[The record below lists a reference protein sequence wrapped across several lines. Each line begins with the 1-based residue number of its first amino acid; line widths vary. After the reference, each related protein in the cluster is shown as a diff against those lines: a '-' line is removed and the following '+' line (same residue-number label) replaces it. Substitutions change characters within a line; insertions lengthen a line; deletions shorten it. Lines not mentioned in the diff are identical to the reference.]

1 MKKLIIIFLI
11 VLSVLAYM
19 QIKGWIA
26 ASGPLLNV
34 TNVVVPKGAS
44 LKTVAEELSRAGVI
58 DKPWLFRIMAR
69 INGLAKHLKAGEY
82 QFMPGISLQAAM
94 DKIAR
99 GEVFFRRIT
108 IPEGLTSGQIMYL
121 IANYPDL
128 EGEIDLD
135 VKEGELLPETYSF
148 ELGASRNSIILQAR
162 AAMQKALEEVW
173 ASRDSSLPLK
183 DVNELLTLASII
195 EKETGVPE
203 ERPLVASVFLN
214 RLKKGKPYSI
224 VVVAEGIQTD
234 GKKRAAEYIAQE
246 IEYETGIETRETVLG
261 YIQRGGS
268 PTPFDRNLSTRM
280 GGHATE
286 LIAGGQFGRMVTL
299 KGNEI
304 SSAPLGEIAGKLK
317 LVTEDH
323 DLVVQ
328 GKRMGICFG

>member
-69 INGLAKHLKAGEY
+69 INGLDKHLKAGEY

-162 AAMQKALEEVW
+162 SAMQKALEEVW

-214 RLKKGKPYSI
+214 RLKKGMRL
-224 VVVAEGIQTD
+224 QTD
-234 GKKRAAEYIAQE
+234 PTVIYAITEGETSFGRSLKRADLKIDSPYNTYLNYGLPPGPICNP
-246 IEYETGIETRETVLG
+246 GREALMAAARPQQSDYLYFVADG
-261 YIQRGGS
+261 K
-268 PTPFDRNLSTRM
+268 
-280 GGHATE
+280 GGHRFARS
-286 LIAGGQFGRMVTL
+286 L
-299 KGNEI
+299 NEHNRNVKAWVRSI
-304 SSAPLGEIAGKLK
+304 
-317 LVTEDH
+317 
-323 DLVVQ
+323 
-328 GKRMGICFG
+328 RN

>member
-26 ASGPLLNV
+26 EGGPLLNV

-148 ELGASRNSIILQAR
+148 DLGASRNSIILQAR

-214 RLKKGKPYSI
+214 RLKKGMRL
-224 VVVAEGIQTD
+224 QTD
-234 GKKRAAEYIAQE
+234 PTVIYAITEGETSFGRSLKRADLKIDSPYNTYLNYGLPPGPICNP
-246 IEYETGIETRETVLG
+246 GREALMAAARPQQSDYLYFVADG
-261 YIQRGGS
+261 K
-268 PTPFDRNLSTRM
+268 
-280 GGHATE
+280 GGHRFARS
-286 LIAGGQFGRMVTL
+286 L
-299 KGNEI
+299 NEHNRNVKAWVRSI
-304 SSAPLGEIAGKLK
+304 
-317 LVTEDH
+317 
-323 DLVVQ
+323 
-328 GKRMGICFG
+328 RN

>member
-121 IANYPDL
+121 ITNYPDL

-214 RLKKGKPYSI
+214 RLKKGMRL
-224 VVVAEGIQTD
+224 QTD
-234 GKKRAAEYIAQE
+234 PTVIYAITEGETSFGRSLKRADLKIDSPYNTYMNYGLPPGPICNP
-246 IEYETGIETRETVLG
+246 GREALMAAARPQQSDYLYFVADG
-261 YIQRGGS
+261 K
-268 PTPFDRNLSTRM
+268 
-280 GGHATE
+280 GGHRFARS
-286 LIAGGQFGRMVTL
+286 L
-299 KGNEI
+299 NEHNRNVKAWVRSI
-304 SSAPLGEIAGKLK
+304 
-317 LVTEDH
+317 
-323 DLVVQ
+323 
-328 GKRMGICFG
+328 RN

>member
-1 MKKLIIIFLI
+1 
-11 VLSVLAYM
+11 M

-214 RLKKGKPYSI
+214 RLKKGMRL
-224 VVVAEGIQTD
+224 QTD
-234 GKKRAAEYIAQE
+234 PTVIYAITEGETSFGRSLKRADLKIDSPYNTYLNYGLPPGPICNP
-246 IEYETGIETRETVLG
+246 GREALMAAARPQQSDYLYFVADG
-261 YIQRGGS
+261 K
-268 PTPFDRNLSTRM
+268 
-280 GGHATE
+280 GGHRFARS
-286 LIAGGQFGRMVTL
+286 L
-299 KGNEI
+299 NEHNRNVKAWVRSI
-304 SSAPLGEIAGKLK
+304 
-317 LVTEDH
+317 
-323 DLVVQ
+323 
-328 GKRMGICFG
+328 RN

>member
-99 GEVFFRRIT
+99 GEV
-108 IPEGLTSGQIMYL
+108 PEGLTSGQIMYL

-214 RLKKGKPYSI
+214 RLKKGMRL
-224 VVVAEGIQTD
+224 QTD
-234 GKKRAAEYIAQE
+234 PTVIYAITEGETSFGRSLKRADLKIDSPYNTYLNYGLPPGPICNP
-246 IEYETGIETRETVLG
+246 GREALMAAARPQQSDYLYFVADG
-261 YIQRGGS
+261 K
-268 PTPFDRNLSTRM
+268 
-280 GGHATE
+280 GGHRFARS
-286 LIAGGQFGRMVTL
+286 L
-299 KGNEI
+299 NEHNRNVKAWVRSI
-304 SSAPLGEIAGKLK
+304 
-317 LVTEDH
+317 
-323 DLVVQ
+323 
-328 GKRMGICFG
+328 RN

>member
-214 RLKKGKPYSI
+214 RLKKGMRL
-224 VVVAEGIQTD
+224 QTD
-234 GKKRAAEYIAQE
+234 PTVIYAITEGETSFRRSLKRADLKIDSPYNTYLNYGLPPGPICNP
-246 IEYETGIETRETVLG
+246 GREALMAAARPQQSDYLYFVADG
-261 YIQRGGS
+261 K
-268 PTPFDRNLSTRM
+268 
-280 GGHATE
+280 GGHRFARS
-286 LIAGGQFGRMVTL
+286 L
-299 KGNEI
+299 NEHNRNVKAWVRSI
-304 SSAPLGEIAGKLK
+304 
-317 LVTEDH
+317 
-323 DLVVQ
+323 
-328 GKRMGICFG
+328 RN

>member
-1 MKKLIIIFLI
+1 MRQAVRSLT
-11 VLSVLAYM
+11 
-19 QIKGWIA
+19 
-26 ASGPLLNV
+26 V

-214 RLKKGKPYSI
+214 RLKKGMRL
-224 VVVAEGIQTD
+224 QTD
-234 GKKRAAEYIAQE
+234 PTVIYAITEGETSFGRSLKRADLKIDSPYNTYLNYGLPPGPICNP
-246 IEYETGIETRETVLG
+246 GREALMAAARPQQSDYLYFVADG
-261 YIQRGGS
+261 K
-268 PTPFDRNLSTRM
+268 
-280 GGHATE
+280 GGHRFARS
-286 LIAGGQFGRMVTL
+286 L
-299 KGNEI
+299 NEHNRNVKAWVRSI
-304 SSAPLGEIAGKLK
+304 
-317 LVTEDH
+317 
-323 DLVVQ
+323 
-328 GKRMGICFG
+328 RN

>member
-1 MKKLIIIFLI
+1 MKKLIIIFLS

-26 ASGPLLNV
+26 EGGPLLNV

-58 DKPWLFRIMAR
+58 DNPRLIIIMAR
-69 INGLAKHLKAGEY
+69 ITGQTKHLKTGEY
-82 QFMPGISLQAAM
+82 QFMPAISLQAAM

-214 RLKKGKPYSI
+214 RLKKGMRL
-224 VVVAEGIQTD
+224 QTD
-234 GKKRAAEYIAQE
+234 PTVIYAITEGETSFGRSLKRADLKIDSPYNTYLNYGLPPGPICNP
-246 IEYETGIETRETVLG
+246 GREALMAAARPQQSDYLYFVADG
-261 YIQRGGS
+261 K
-268 PTPFDRNLSTRM
+268 
-280 GGHATE
+280 GGHRFARS
-286 LIAGGQFGRMVTL
+286 L
-299 KGNEI
+299 NEHNRNVKAWVR
-304 SSAPLGEIAGKLK
+304 SN
-317 LVTEDH
+317 
-323 DLVVQ
+323 
-328 GKRMGICFG
+328 RN

>member
-26 ASGPLLNV
+26 EGGPLLNV

-214 RLKKGKPYSI
+214 RLKKGMRL
-224 VVVAEGIQTD
+224 QTD
-234 GKKRAAEYIAQE
+234 PTVIYAITEGETSFGRSLKRADLKIDSPYNTYLNYGLPPGPICNP
-246 IEYETGIETRETVLG
+246 GREALMATARPQQSDYLYFVADG
-261 YIQRGGS
+261 K
-268 PTPFDRNLSTRM
+268 
-280 GGHATE
+280 GGHRFARS
-286 LIAGGQFGRMVTL
+286 L
-299 KGNEI
+299 NEHNRNVKAWVRSI
-304 SSAPLGEIAGKLK
+304 
-317 LVTEDH
+317 
-323 DLVVQ
+323 
-328 GKRMGICFG
+328 RN

>member
-58 DKPWLFRIMAR
+58 DKPWLFRIMTR

-162 AAMQKALEEVW
+162 SAMQKALEEVW

-214 RLKKGKPYSI
+214 RLKKGMRL
-224 VVVAEGIQTD
+224 QTD
-234 GKKRAAEYIAQE
+234 PTVIYAITEGETSFGRSLKRADLKIDSPYNTYLNYGLPPGPICNP
-246 IEYETGIETRETVLG
+246 GREALMAAARPQQSDYLYFVADG
-261 YIQRGGS
+261 K
-268 PTPFDRNLSTRM
+268 
-280 GGHATE
+280 GGHRFARS
-286 LIAGGQFGRMVTL
+286 L
-299 KGNEI
+299 NEHNRNVKAWVRSI
-304 SSAPLGEIAGKLK
+304 
-317 LVTEDH
+317 
-323 DLVVQ
+323 
-328 GKRMGICFG
+328 RN

>member
-26 ASGPLLNV
+26 EGGPLLNV

-99 GEVFFRRIT
+99 GEVFFRLIA

-214 RLKKGKPYSI
+214 RLKKGMRL
-224 VVVAEGIQTD
+224 QTD
-234 GKKRAAEYIAQE
+234 PTVIYAITEGETSFGRSLKRADLKIDSPYNTYLNYGLPPGPICNP
-246 IEYETGIETRETVLG
+246 GREALMAAARPQQSDYLYFVADG
-261 YIQRGGS
+261 K
-268 PTPFDRNLSTRM
+268 
-280 GGHATE
+280 GGHRFARS
-286 LIAGGQFGRMVTL
+286 L
-299 KGNEI
+299 NEHNRNVKAWVRSI
-304 SSAPLGEIAGKLK
+304 
-317 LVTEDH
+317 
-323 DLVVQ
+323 
-328 GKRMGICFG
+328 RN

>member
-26 ASGPLLNV
+26 EGGPLLNV

-82 QFMPGISLQAAM
+82 QFMPGISLQTAM

-214 RLKKGKPYSI
+214 RLKKGMRL
-224 VVVAEGIQTD
+224 QTD
-234 GKKRAAEYIAQE
+234 PTVIYAITEGETSFGRSLKRADLKIDSPYNTYLNYGLPPGPICNP
-246 IEYETGIETRETVLG
+246 GREALMAAARPQQSDYLYFVADG
-261 YIQRGGS
+261 K
-268 PTPFDRNLSTRM
+268 
-280 GGHATE
+280 GGHRFARS
-286 LIAGGQFGRMVTL
+286 L
-299 KGNEI
+299 NEHNRNVKAWVRSI
-304 SSAPLGEIAGKLK
+304 
-317 LVTEDH
+317 
-323 DLVVQ
+323 
-328 GKRMGICFG
+328 RN

>member
-26 ASGPLLNV
+26 EGGPLLNV

-99 GEVFFRRIT
+99 GEVFVRRIT
-108 IPEGLTSGQIMYL
+108 SPEGLTSGQIMYL

-214 RLKKGKPYSI
+214 RLKKGMRL
-224 VVVAEGIQTD
+224 QTD
-234 GKKRAAEYIAQE
+234 PTVIYAITEGETSFGRSLKRADLKIDSPYNTYLNYGLPPGPICNP
-246 IEYETGIETRETVLG
+246 GREALMAAARPQQSDYLYFVADG
-261 YIQRGGS
+261 K
-268 PTPFDRNLSTRM
+268 
-280 GGHATE
+280 GGHRFARS
-286 LIAGGQFGRMVTL
+286 L
-299 KGNEI
+299 NEHNRNVKAWVRSI
-304 SSAPLGEIAGKLK
+304 
-317 LVTEDH
+317 
-323 DLVVQ
+323 
-328 GKRMGICFG
+328 RN

>member
-1 MKKLIIIFLI
+1 M
-11 VLSVLAYM
+11 
-19 QIKGWIA
+19 A

-214 RLKKGKPYSI
+214 RLKKGMRL
-224 VVVAEGIQTD
+224 QTD
-234 GKKRAAEYIAQE
+234 PTVIYAITEGETSFGRSLKRADLKIDSPYNTYLNYGLPPGPICNP
-246 IEYETGIETRETVLG
+246 GREALMAAARPQQSDYLYFVADG
-261 YIQRGGS
+261 K
-268 PTPFDRNLSTRM
+268 
-280 GGHATE
+280 GGHRFARS
-286 LIAGGQFGRMVTL
+286 L
-299 KGNEI
+299 NEHNRNVKAWVRSI
-304 SSAPLGEIAGKLK
+304 
-317 LVTEDH
+317 
-323 DLVVQ
+323 
-328 GKRMGICFG
+328 RN

>member
-173 ASRDSSLPLK
+173 ASRDSSLLLK

-214 RLKKGKPYSI
+214 RLKKGMRL
-224 VVVAEGIQTD
+224 QTD
-234 GKKRAAEYIAQE
+234 PTVIYAITEGETSFGRSLKRADLKIDSPYNTYMNYGLPPGPICNP
-246 IEYETGIETRETVLG
+246 GREALMAAARPQQSDYLYFVADG
-261 YIQRGGS
+261 K
-268 PTPFDRNLSTRM
+268 
-280 GGHATE
+280 GGHRFARS
-286 LIAGGQFGRMVTL
+286 L
-299 KGNEI
+299 NEHNRNVKAWVRSI
-304 SSAPLGEIAGKLK
+304 
-317 LVTEDH
+317 
-323 DLVVQ
+323 
-328 GKRMGICFG
+328 RN

>member
-26 ASGPLLNV
+26 EGGPLLNV

-44 LKTVAEELSRAGVI
+44 LKTVGEELSRAGVI

-214 RLKKGKPYSI
+214 RLKKGMRL
-224 VVVAEGIQTD
+224 QTD
-234 GKKRAAEYIAQE
+234 PTVIYAITEGETSFGRSLKRADLKIDSPYNTYLNYGLPPGPICNP
-246 IEYETGIETRETVLG
+246 GREALMAAARPQQSDYLYFVADG
-261 YIQRGGS
+261 K
-268 PTPFDRNLSTRM
+268 
-280 GGHATE
+280 GGHRFARS
-286 LIAGGQFGRMVTL
+286 L
-299 KGNEI
+299 NEHNRNVKAWVRSI
-304 SSAPLGEIAGKLK
+304 
-317 LVTEDH
+317 
-323 DLVVQ
+323 
-328 GKRMGICFG
+328 RN

>member
-162 AAMQKALEEVW
+162 TAMQKALEEVW

-203 ERPLVASVFLN
+203 ERPLLASVFLN
-214 RLKKGKPYSI
+214 RLKKGMRL
-224 VVVAEGIQTD
+224 QTD
-234 GKKRAAEYIAQE
+234 PTVIYAITEGETSFGRSLKRADLKIDSPYNTYLNYGLPPGPICNP
-246 IEYETGIETRETVLG
+246 GREALMAAARPQQSDYLYFVADG
-261 YIQRGGS
+261 K
-268 PTPFDRNLSTRM
+268 
-280 GGHATE
+280 GGHRFARS
-286 LIAGGQFGRMVTL
+286 L
-299 KGNEI
+299 NEHNRNVKAWVRSI
-304 SSAPLGEIAGKLK
+304 
-317 LVTEDH
+317 
-323 DLVVQ
+323 
-328 GKRMGICFG
+328 RN

>member
-26 ASGPLLNV
+26 EGGPLLNV

-108 IPEGLTSGQIMYL
+108 IPEGLTSGQIVYL

-214 RLKKGKPYSI
+214 RLKKGMRL
-224 VVVAEGIQTD
+224 QTD
-234 GKKRAAEYIAQE
+234 PTVIYAITEGETSFGRSLKRADLKIDSPYNTYLNYGLPPGPICNP
-246 IEYETGIETRETVLG
+246 GREALMAAARPQQSDYLYFVADG
-261 YIQRGGS
+261 K
-268 PTPFDRNLSTRM
+268 
-280 GGHATE
+280 GGHRFARS
-286 LIAGGQFGRMVTL
+286 L
-299 KGNEI
+299 NEHNRNVKAWVRSI
-304 SSAPLGEIAGKLK
+304 
-317 LVTEDH
+317 
-323 DLVVQ
+323 
-328 GKRMGICFG
+328 RN

>member
-148 ELGASRNSIILQAR
+148 ELEASRNSIILQAR

-214 RLKKGKPYSI
+214 RLKKGMRL
-224 VVVAEGIQTD
+224 QTD
-234 GKKRAAEYIAQE
+234 PTVIYAITEGETSFGRSLKRADLKIDSPYNTYLNYGLPPGPICNP
-246 IEYETGIETRETVLG
+246 GREALMAAARPQQSDYLYFVADG
-261 YIQRGGS
+261 K
-268 PTPFDRNLSTRM
+268 
-280 GGHATE
+280 GGHRFARS
-286 LIAGGQFGRMVTL
+286 L
-299 KGNEI
+299 NEHNRNVKAWVRSI
-304 SSAPLGEIAGKLK
+304 
-317 LVTEDH
+317 
-323 DLVVQ
+323 
-328 GKRMGICFG
+328 RN

>member
-94 DKIAR
+94 DTIAR

-214 RLKKGKPYSI
+214 RLKKGMRL
-224 VVVAEGIQTD
+224 QTD
-234 GKKRAAEYIAQE
+234 PTVIYAITEGETSFGRSLKRADLKIDSPYNTYLNYGLPPGPICNP
-246 IEYETGIETRETVLG
+246 GREALMAAARPQQSDYLYFVADG
-261 YIQRGGS
+261 K
-268 PTPFDRNLSTRM
+268 
-280 GGHATE
+280 GGHRFARS
-286 LIAGGQFGRMVTL
+286 L
-299 KGNEI
+299 NEHNRNVKAWVRSI
-304 SSAPLGEIAGKLK
+304 
-317 LVTEDH
+317 
-323 DLVVQ
+323 
-328 GKRMGICFG
+328 RN

>member
-26 ASGPLLNV
+26 EGGPLLNV

-82 QFMPGISLQAAM
+82 QFMPGISLQVAM

-214 RLKKGKPYSI
+214 RLKKGMRL
-224 VVVAEGIQTD
+224 QTD
-234 GKKRAAEYIAQE
+234 PTVIYAITEGETSFGRSLKRADLKIDSPYNTYLNYGLPPGPICNP
-246 IEYETGIETRETVLG
+246 GREALMAAARPQQSDYLYFVADG
-261 YIQRGGS
+261 K
-268 PTPFDRNLSTRM
+268 
-280 GGHATE
+280 GGHRFARS
-286 LIAGGQFGRMVTL
+286 L
-299 KGNEI
+299 NEHNRNVKAWVRSI
-304 SSAPLGEIAGKLK
+304 
-317 LVTEDH
+317 
-323 DLVVQ
+323 
-328 GKRMGICFG
+328 RN

>member
-1 MKKLIIIFLI
+1 MKKLIIIFLS

-26 ASGPLLNV
+26 EGGPLLNV

-214 RLKKGKPYSI
+214 RLKKGMRL
-224 VVVAEGIQTD
+224 QTD
-234 GKKRAAEYIAQE
+234 PTVIYAITEGETSFGRSLKRADLKIDSPYNTYLNYGLPPGPICNPGQE
-246 IEYETGIETRETVLG
+246 ALMAAARPQQSDYLYFVADGK
-261 YIQRGGS
+261 
-268 PTPFDRNLSTRM
+268 
-280 GGHATE
+280 GGHRFARS
-286 LIAGGQFGRMVTL
+286 L
-299 KGNEI
+299 NEHNRNVKAWVRSI
-304 SSAPLGEIAGKLK
+304 
-317 LVTEDH
+317 
-323 DLVVQ
+323 
-328 GKRMGICFG
+328 RN

>member
-162 AAMQKALEEVW
+162 SAMQKALEEVW

-214 RLKKGKPYSI
+214 RLKKGMRL
-224 VVVAEGIQTD
+224 QTD
-234 GKKRAAEYIAQE
+234 PTVIYAITEGETSFGRSLKRADLKIDSPYNTYLNYGLPPGPICNP
-246 IEYETGIETRETVLG
+246 GREALMAAARPQQSDYLYFVADG
-261 YIQRGGS
+261 K
-268 PTPFDRNLSTRM
+268 
-280 GGHATE
+280 GGHRFARS
-286 LIAGGQFGRMVTL
+286 L
-299 KGNEI
+299 NEHNRNVKAWVRSI
-304 SSAPLGEIAGKLK
+304 
-317 LVTEDH
+317 
-323 DLVVQ
+323 
-328 GKRMGICFG
+328 RN

>member
-214 RLKKGKPYSI
+214 RLKKGMRL
-224 VVVAEGIQTD
+224 QTD
-234 GKKRAAEYIAQE
+234 PTVIYAITEGETSFGRSLERADLKIDSPYNTYLNYGLPPGPICNPGREALMAAARPQQSDYLYFVADGK
-246 IEYETGIETRETVLG
+246 
-261 YIQRGGS
+261 
-268 PTPFDRNLSTRM
+268 
-280 GGHATE
+280 GGHRFARS
-286 LIAGGQFGRMVTL
+286 L
-299 KGNEI
+299 NEHNRNVKAWVRSI
-304 SSAPLGEIAGKLK
+304 
-317 LVTEDH
+317 
-323 DLVVQ
+323 
-328 GKRMGICFG
+328 RN

>member
-1 MKKLIIIFLI
+1 M
-11 VLSVLAYM
+11 SVLAYM

-26 ASGPLLNV
+26 EGGPLLNV

-108 IPEGLTSGQIMYL
+108 IPEGLTSGQIVYL

-214 RLKKGKPYSI
+214 RLKKGMRL
-224 VVVAEGIQTD
+224 QTD
-234 GKKRAAEYIAQE
+234 PTVIYAITEGETSFGRSLKRADLKIDSPYNTYLNYGLPPGPICNP
-246 IEYETGIETRETVLG
+246 GREALMAAARPQQSDYLYFVADG
-261 YIQRGGS
+261 K
-268 PTPFDRNLSTRM
+268 
-280 GGHATE
+280 GGHRFARS
-286 LIAGGQFGRMVTL
+286 L
-299 KGNEI
+299 NEHNRNVKAWVRSI
-304 SSAPLGEIAGKLK
+304 
-317 LVTEDH
+317 
-323 DLVVQ
+323 
-328 GKRMGICFG
+328 RN

>member
-148 ELGASRNSIILQAR
+148 ELGASRNSIILQAW

-214 RLKKGKPYSI
+214 RLKKGMRL
-224 VVVAEGIQTD
+224 QTD
-234 GKKRAAEYIAQE
+234 PTVIYAITEGETSFGRSLKRADLKIDSPYNTYMNYGLPPGPICNP
-246 IEYETGIETRETVLG
+246 GREALMAAARPQQSDYLYFVADG
-261 YIQRGGS
+261 K
-268 PTPFDRNLSTRM
+268 
-280 GGHATE
+280 GGHRFARS
-286 LIAGGQFGRMVTL
+286 L
-299 KGNEI
+299 NEHNRNVKAWVRSI
-304 SSAPLGEIAGKLK
+304 
-317 LVTEDH
+317 
-323 DLVVQ
+323 
-328 GKRMGICFG
+328 RN

>member
-1 MKKLIIIFLI
+1 M
-11 VLSVLAYM
+11 
-19 QIKGWIA
+19 
-26 ASGPLLNV
+26 
-34 TNVVVPKGAS
+34 VVPKGAS
-44 LKTVAEELSRAGVI
+44 LKTVAEELSCAGVI

-214 RLKKGKPYSI
+214 RLKKGMRL
-224 VVVAEGIQTD
+224 QTD
-234 GKKRAAEYIAQE
+234 PTVIYAITEGETSFGRSLKRADLKIDSPYNTYMNYGLPPGPICNP
-246 IEYETGIETRETVLG
+246 GREALMAAARPQQSDYLYFVADG
-261 YIQRGGS
+261 K
-268 PTPFDRNLSTRM
+268 
-280 GGHATE
+280 GGHRFARS
-286 LIAGGQFGRMVTL
+286 L
-299 KGNEI
+299 NEHNRNVKAWVRSI
-304 SSAPLGEIAGKLK
+304 
-317 LVTEDH
+317 
-323 DLVVQ
+323 
-328 GKRMGICFG
+328 RN